1 MLKTELRT
9 RSQTLSHLSR
19 PLLYLK
25 LSCSFCQ
32 NLLWGQLLA
41 GIYLDECFMA
51 NSMAVRLIK
60 LTSLGPGTLTEV
72 AILEAC
78 GWRMSADFDKS
89 ERDEAGA

>member
-1 MLKTELRT
+1 
-9 RSQTLSHLSR
+9 
-19 PLLYLK
+19 
-25 LSCSFCQ
+25 
-32 NLLWGQLLA
+32 
-41 GIYLDECFMA
+41 MA

-60 LTSLGPGTLTEV
+60 LTSLDPRTLTEV